1 MIRIAIDCM
10 GGDFGLPVTI
20 PATVQVAERRADVH
34 FLLVGNQ
41 HEIEQALRSA
51 KPSRLDQFII
61 VHAEEVITMDDPI
74 EVALRRK
81 RKSSMHEALHA
92 VREQRADA
100 CVSAGNTGALMAVAR
115 FILKTLDGID
125 RPAIATALPNQL
137 GKGTTVLD
145 LGANVDCT
153 PEHLLQFAIMGS
165 ALAQAV
171 DGIDNPKVGLLNIG
185 HEAIKGNEVVKKTT
199 ELLQATPLNFI
210 GNVEGDDIFKG
221 TAHVVVCDGFVGNVL
236 LKSVEGLAKMVSGM
250 LKQSFLRSVY
260 SKLAALIAKPVL
272 STFRDQVDNR
282 RYNGAAL
289 LGLRGVVFKSHGSA
303 DVLAYSYAIER
314 AYMAVQ
320 SELLQKTIVGIEA
333 ITQNT
338 QASHSNPSQELNN
351 DNKPAL

>member
-10 GGDFGLPVTI
+10 GGDFGLPVTV
-20 PATVQVAERRADVH
+20 PATVKVAERFADIH
-34 FLLVGNQ
+34 FLLVGR
-41 HEIEQALRSA
+41 QAEVEKALQSA
-51 KPSRLDQFII
+51 NPSRPNQFTI
-61 VHAEEVITMDDPI
+61 VDADEVISMEDSI

-81 RKSSMHEALHA
+81 RNSSMHGAIHA
-92 VREQRADA
+92 VKEQRADA

-137 GKGTTVLD
+137 GAGTTVLD

-165 ALAQAV
+165 ALVQAV
-171 DGIDNPKVGLLNIG
+171 DNIDKPKVGLLNIG
-185 HEAIKGNEVVKKTT
+185 QEAIKGNEVVKKTSD
-199 ELLQATPLNFI
+199 LLQATSLNFI

-236 LKSVEGLAKMVSGM
+236 LKSVEGLAKMVSSK
-250 LKQSFLRSVY
+250 LKQSFLSSFY
-260 SKLAALIAKPVL
+260 TKLAALVSKPVL
-272 STFRDQVDNR
+272 SKFRNEMDNR

-314 AYMAVQ
+314 AYMAVKSQ
-320 SELLQKTIVGIEA
+320 LLQKTIVGIAA
-333 ITQNT
+333 ITQDGQNNPTLT
-338 QASHSNPSQELNN
+338 QDNQSQS
-351 DNKPAL
+351 PV

>member
-10 GGDFGLPVTI
+10 GGDFGLPVTV
-20 PATVQVAERRADVH
+20 PAAVMVANKCTDVH
-34 FLLVGNQ
+34 FLLVGDAPQ
-41 HEIEQALRSA
+41 VEKALQQSS
-51 KPSRLDQFII
+51 PSRPDQFTI
-61 VHAEEVITMDDPI
+61 VHAEEVITMEDSV

-92 VREQRADA
+92 VQDQRADA

-137 GKGTTVLD
+137 GRGTTVLD

-165 ALAQAV
+165 ALVQAV
-171 DGIDNPKVGLLNIG
+171 EQIEHPKVGLLNIG
-185 HEAIKGNEVVKKTT
+185 HESIKGNEVVKKTS

-236 LKSVEGLAKMVSGM
+236 LKSVEGLAKMMSGM
-250 LKQSFLRSVY
+250 LKQSFLRSFY
-260 SKLAALIAKPVL
+260 SKLAALIAKPVI
-272 STFRDQVDNR
+272 SSFREKMDNR

-289 LGLRGVVFKSHGSA
+289 LGLKGVVFKSHGSA
-303 DVLAYSYAIER
+303 DVLAFGFAIER

-320 SELLQKTIVGIEA
+320 SQLLQKTITGIEA
-333 ITQNT
+333 ITQ
-338 QASHSNPSQELNN
+338 SHHDKSCL
-351 DNKPAL
+351 